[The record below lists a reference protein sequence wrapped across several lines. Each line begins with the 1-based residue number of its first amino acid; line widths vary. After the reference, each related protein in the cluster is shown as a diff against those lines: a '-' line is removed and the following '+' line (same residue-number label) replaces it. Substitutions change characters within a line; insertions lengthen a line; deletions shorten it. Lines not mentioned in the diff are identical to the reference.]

1 MSNPDLSASDVSS
14 LPEPSPWSRFG
25 MAFFSWFLIVISMP
39 GMGRHDGFGHIAFVA
54 LIPWAL
60 VCSRPGRR
68 AFLAEWGAAALGLFL
83 TYLWMR
89 MLLPWLVPIMGAVPA
104 LYAAAAGGIL
114 RRLARHYPLAV
125 AVPVAWMASELTRW
139 LLPVPLSFG
148 WWRLGT
154 MSHDSLWLA
163 GSARIWGVW
172 GLSYVFAAFAG
183 TLADGMRAR
192 ELGRPWT
199 STSKIAGFGPLV
211 LAITFSFAIRPPEM
225 RAGPSILI
233 VQPGIEQKR
242 KTYSN
247 DPLRE
252 LFLPNCTLTWSALAE
267 LEAAGEPVP
276 DLVAWGE
283 SMLTQPVIETSA
295 LDGVRSGLK
304 PLDWARWTIDLA
316 GLEELAARERVLVHG
331 LLYGQVG
338 SQGRLADVLR
348 RDNLPWAA
356 GVLAGRPL
364 LPEGASFFCGAESIF
379 AHEGAI
385 RRRNAGFLWDSQGR
399 RSEPAPKVNLVPG
412 AEDLRGFQHLDF
424 MLDIMLEMGGYIP
437 DLVAADETVVL
448 PLTARTGETFA
459 MATTICFDNSFDAPY
474 IVPVRREPVDF
485 HLIASNEAWYEST
498 VEMDQMA
505 AFSRLIAQSTGRS
518 VVRVTNSGIS
528 MVLGPSGAE
537 LEVLEVDGQRKMVA
551 GTLRATIPVPVRGPD
566 GEAPSTF
573 YVHSETWQLWGWGL
587 LIVSLWA
594 VAGRSVRNRG
604 PEPG

>member
-1 MSNPDLSASDVSS
+1 PT
-14 LPEPSPWSRFG
+14 PWSRFG
-25 MAFFSWFLIVISMP
+25 MAFFSWLLIVISMP

-68 AFLAEWGAAALGLFL
+68 AFLAEWGAAAIGLFL

-104 LYAAAAGGIL
+104 LYAAASGILL
-114 RRLARHYPLAV
+114 RRLARRYPLAV

-154 MSHDSLWLA
+154 MSHDSLWFA

-183 TLADGMRAR
+183 GVADWLRAR
-192 ELGRPWT
+192 ELERRWSLG
-199 STSKIAGFGPLV
+199 SKVAGFGPLL
-211 LAITFSFAIRPPEM
+211 LAVAFSFLIPPPASRP
-225 RAGPSILI
+225 GPSILM
-233 VQPGIEQKR
+233 VQPGIEQKL

-252 LFLPNCTLTWSALAE
+252 LFLPNCTLTFEALAE
-267 LEAAGEPVP
+267 IEAAGEPAP

-283 SMLTQPVIETSA
+283 SMLTQPVVEASA
-295 LDGVRSGLK
+295 LEGVAAGMQPLEWAGWKADIDGFES
-304 PLDWARWTIDLA
+304 
-316 GLEELAARERVLVHG
+316 LAARERVLVQG
-331 LLYGQVG
+331 LLFGQTAE
-338 SQGRLADVLR
+338 QGRLAEVLR
-348 RDNLPWAA
+348 SDPPAWAA
-356 GVLAGRPL
+356 SVLAGRPL
-364 LPEGASFFCGAESIF
+364 LPQGSSFFCGAESIF

-385 RRRNAGFLWDSQGR
+385 RRRNAGFIWDAEGR

-448 PLTARTGETFA
+448 PLTARDGETYA
-459 MATTICFDNSFDAPY
+459 MATTICFDNSFDDAY
-474 IVPVRREPVDF
+474 MVPMRREPVDF
-485 HLIASNEAWYEST
+485 HLVASNEAWYEST

-537 LEVLEVDGQRKMVA
+537 LAVLEVDGQRKMVA
-551 GTLRATIPVPVRGPD
+551 GTLQATIPVPVRGPG
-566 GEAPSTF
+566 GEASTTF
-573 YVHSETWQLWGWGL
+573 YVRTEIWQLWGWGL
-587 LIVSLWA
+587 AILVLA
-594 VAGRSVRNRG
+594 YLAGNSDRNRG